1 MAGEG
6 KFQRHISARQLCKYL
21 VQYVEAYR
29 REYQRFV
36 QEPPTGGGLP
46 SLDISPNL
54 HTRQLHG
61 YLANDGV
68 AIADYSW
75 QPDGAWAIAGG
86 PAIVVDM
93 VESKTPPKIRALSE
107 AAKRSGESLG
117 LYRVVSQQSI
127 PGHVWSRSG

>member
-1 MAGEG
+1 MAREG
-6 KFQRHISARQLCKYL
+6 KFQRHISARGLCKYL

-36 QEPPTGGGLP
+36 QEPPTGGGFP
-46 SLDISPNL
+46 PLDISPYL

-61 YLANDGV
+61 YLARDGI

-75 QPDGAWAIAGG
+75 QPDAVWAISGG

-93 VESKTPPKIRALSE
+93 LESKTPPEIRALSE
-107 AAKRSGESLG
+107 AAKRSGKSLG
-117 LYRVVSQQSI
+117 MYRIVSQQAI
-127 PGHVWSRSG
+127 PGHV